1 MVKGCLWLEHGLMKS
16 CAPPSISI
24 ALTDTGKHSSI
35 CVRVSVWVIS
45 QVREYLEKNYKDTSG
60 KETIKLTIKA
70 LTEAVEAGSKS
81 IELTVVEPGGKLR
94 FLEDAEVD
102 ALVQEINE
110 EKAAADASRRSAR
123 MSS

>member
-1 MVKGCLWLEHGLMKS
+1 MDVL
-16 CAPPSISI
+16 
-24 ALTDTGKHSSI
+24 
-35 CVRVSVWVIS
+35 

-94 FLEDAEVD
+94 FLEDTEVD
-102 ALVQEINE
+102 ALVQEIND

-123 MSS
+123 MSTS